1 MQATLTDAVRPAN
14 AMDRLRVRFP
24 HTITLRFAPPGPDRR
39 PSDRPRSAGHPHE
52 IALDFVRHVRG
63 EPASAAESELLRTA
77 LECCSDDPD
86 LVPGRDSVV
95 SG

>member
-1 MQATLTDAVRPAN
+1 MQATLTDVVRPAN

-24 HTITLRFAPPGPDRR
+24 HTITLRFAPPGAGPAPVR
-39 PSDRPRSAGHPHE
+39 PSTIGRAPHDV
-52 IALDFVRHVRG
+52 ALDFVRHVRG